1 MKTERRRADAPK
13 KRHTHHHIKA
23 FWETHQTLMKYRD
36 HLPDAMAGPPPSG
49 GVSPFGGAQAD
60 YKAPVELKSCLSEF
74 HHKPFDVVLIKE
86 A

>member
-1 MKTERRRADAPK
+1 
-13 KRHTHHHIKA
+13 
-23 FWETHQTLMKYRD
+23 MKYRD

-49 GVSPFGGAQAD
+49 GVSSFGGAQAD
-60 YKAPVELKSCLSEF
+60 SKAPVELKSCLSEF